1 MKFHAIAFTLLI
13 VSASLAG
20 CTADEALIVENET
33 TNGCTVLLQIEETA
47 KHSPGNTSWTN
58 HTYDSNCVKINTTIT
73 GAFHP
78 DDGAYQYLERS
89 IDYDSSGNIA
99 FQNTSYYYGSDEWGW
114 DNFTI
119 KLEYQYDANGNLLS
133 IVEHPH
139 FEGRYAF
146 FSYENYSYDSS
157 GREIMVTYESDR
169 DNRTDWKNTTYD
181 SNGLI
186 SKVTMVGIVDT
197 PENITFHYDS
207 NDLLSY
213 TIASYE
219 YSDVETVYTNYT
231 YDSQERLIQ
240 VKTGLGDTEIL
251 TNTSYDATGQISEE
265 IETWDGGWDYND
277 VEVNWKFV
285 RTFTWDQIEIESET
299 DTESDT
305 ESGDESSGK

>member
-1 MKFHAIAFTLLI
+1 MKFHAVAFTLLI

-58 HTYDSNCVKINTTIT
+58 HTYDSNCGKINTTIT
-73 GAFHP
+73 GAF
-78 DDGAYQYLERS
+78 DEDQGDYLYFERS

-99 FQNTSYYYGSDEWGW
+99 FENTSLYYGSDEWGW
-114 DNFTI
+114 DNFTT

-133 IVEHPH
+133 IVRLPE
-139 FEGRYAF
+139 FEGDHFRYT
-146 FSYENYSYDSS
+146 NYSYDSS

-197 PENITFHYDS
+197 PENITYHYDS

-213 TIASYE
+213 TIASYD
-219 YSDVETVYTNYT
+219 YIAPIYTNYT
-231 YDSQERLIQ
+231 YDSQERVIQ
-240 VKTGLGDTEIL
+240 VKTEYEGEGSIL
-251 TNTSYDATGQISEE
+251 INTSYDASGQISEE
-265 IETWDGGWDYND
+265 IETWSFESGSEEEIDWQ
-277 VEVNWKFV
+277 FT

-299 DTESDT
+299 YADSDLTEDDIG
-305 ESGDESSGK
+305 EDA